1 MIAERRRK
9 ALKEVLEENQQL
21 EALIATL
28 EIENTS
34 CKTLLKSTEDLVNTL
49 KVCVVRILMLYTYNM
64 YNSRG
69 YLEHH

>member
-28 EIENTS
+28 EIENMS
-34 CKTLLKSTEDLVNTL
+34 CKTLLESTTDLVNTL
-49 KVCVVRILMLYTYNM
+49 KVCVVRILMLY
-64 YNSRG
+64 
-69 YLEHH
+69 L